1 MKPRFQGHF
10 SAATAVRM
18 MIVVKPD
25 RRASTTMGRASPAIQ
40 SNVRCGTI
48 AAVTA
53 PAEGHGC
60 VLVAAASA

>member
-1 MKPRFQGHF
+1 
-10 SAATAVRM
+10 M